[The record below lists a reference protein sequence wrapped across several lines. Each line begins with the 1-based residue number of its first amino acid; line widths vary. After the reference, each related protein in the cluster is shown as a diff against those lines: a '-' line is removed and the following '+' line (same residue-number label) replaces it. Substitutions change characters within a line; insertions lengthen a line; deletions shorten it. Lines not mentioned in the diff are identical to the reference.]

1 MALSRKTTSLAAPTP
16 PLDTDAGFTLDVDV
30 LAERRAASARK
41 INTVQ
46 IPAVRAVGFAILCVI
61 AVLQDVRMGAPIDR
75 PQLAFLLALN
85 IGYAALS
92 WAALRAWY
100 GRTGALDIGLL
111 FLHLDILVWLPNLR
125 HLEQAHLFFACLLL
139 VRVADQVGY
148 GFRRAIYFNHVVLAA
163 YFAYSCWVWRYRP
176 AEALW
181 ANRLTIAATMY
192 LLGIYL
198 AFTGLVSERLR
209 SRVRQAMQTARELV
223 DSLEQKKLAL
233 ETQARDLEEAGRRAE
248 QANVAKAQFLATI
261 SHEIRTPMNGM
272 LGTTELLLET
282 RLDPVQR
289 HLAET
294 ANQSATA
301 LLALIDDVLD
311 LSRIEAS
318 KLTLQLTGF
327 DLRALVHEAVD
338 LMATTARGKPID
350 LSCTISWRVP
360 NRVEGDPIRLRQVLV
375 NLLHNAVKFTDRGRI
390 VLDVGVLGETEDAVQ
405 LRFEVRD
412 TGIGIAEDQFDSVF
426 DAFTQVDASST
437 RRHGG
442 TGLGLAIVK
451 EIAELM
457 GGRVGVDSRIAHGST
472 FWLELSLKRVADP
485 AAAPALADAG
495 DAVAPAEAGDVIAPG
510 AAPGPAP
517 APGEAEDGVS
527 SAHIL
532 LVEDDAV
539 NQMVLAA
546 MLEQLGCSVDI
557 VDDGAA
563 ACEAAA
569 NTHYDMVF
577 MDCHMPLMDG
587 FEATRR
593 IRDEE
598 ARTDGTHTP
607 IVALTA
613 LALAGDRERCLD
625 SGMDDYMTK
634 PVRAAQLA
642 AAVQRWAGPRPGL

>member
-1 MALSRKTTSLAAPTP
+1 MAALAP
-16 PLDTDAGFTLDVDV
+16 PLDTDAGFTLDVDL
-30 LAERRAASARK
+30 LAARRAARARRL
-41 INTVQ
+41 NTVQ
-46 IPAVRAVGFAILCVI
+46 IPAVRAGGFAILCVI

-75 PQLAFLLALN
+75 PQLAILLALN
-85 IGYAALS
+85 VGYTVLS
-92 WAALRAWY
+92 WTALRAWY
-100 GRTGALDIGLL
+100 GRTGALDLGLV
-111 FLHLDILVWLPNLR
+111 FVHLDLLVWLPNLR
-125 HLEQAHLFFACLLL
+125 HLEQAHLFFAYLLL

-148 GFRRAIYFNHVVLAA
+148 GFRRAIYFNHVVLAT
-163 YFAYSCWVWRYRP
+163 YLAYSCWVWRYRP

-181 ANRLTIAATMY
+181 VDRLTIAATMY

-209 SRVRQAMQTARELV
+209 NRVRQAMQTARELV

-233 ETQARDLEEAGRRAE
+233 ETQAHDLEEAGRRAE

-282 RLDPVQR
+282 TLDPAQR

-294 ANQSATA
+294 ANRSATA

-318 KLTLQLTGF
+318 KLTLQPTSV

-338 LMATTARGKPID
+338 LMATTARGKPVA

-375 NLLHNAVKFTDRGRI
+375 NLLHNAVKFTERGRI
-390 VLDVGVLGETEDAVQ
+390 VLDVAVLGASEDAVQ

-426 DAFTQVDASST
+426 DTFTQVDASST

-451 EIAELM
+451 EIAQLM

-472 FWLELSLKRVADP
+472 FWLELTLKRAADPAPAPALADPADAVAPP
-485 AAAPALADAG
+485 AAAPAG
-495 DAVAPAEAGDVIAPG
+495 DAVA
-510 AAPGPAP
+510 
-517 APGEAEDGVS
+517 

-546 MLEQLGCSVDI
+546 MLEQLGCRVDI
-557 VDDGAA
+557 VDDGEAACDAA
-563 ACEAAA
+563 AR
-569 NTHYDMVF
+569 TRYDMVF
-577 MDCHMPLMDG
+577 MDCHMPVMDG
-587 FEATRR
+587 FDAARR
-593 IRDEE
+593 IRDGE
-598 ARTDGTHTP
+598 ARGDGRHTP

-613 LALAGDRERCLD
+613 LALAGDRERCL
-625 SGMDDYMTK
+625 SAGMDDYMTK
-634 PVRAAQLA
+634 PVRAATLA
-642 AAVQRWAGPRPGL
+642 AAVQRWAGADPDR

>member
-1 MALSRKTTSLAAPTP
+1 LAALAP
-16 PLDTDAGFTLDVDV
+16 PLDTDAGFTLDVDL
-30 LAERRAASARK
+30 LAARRAARARRL
-41 INTVQ
+41 NTVQ
-46 IPAVRAVGFAILCVI
+46 IPAVRAGGFAILCVI

-75 PQLAFLLALN
+75 PQLAILLALN
-85 IGYAALS
+85 VGYTVLS
-92 WAALRAWY
+92 WTALRAWY
-100 GRTGALDIGLL
+100 SRTGALDLGLV
-111 FLHLDILVWLPNLR
+111 FVHLDLLVWLPNLR
-125 HLEQAHLFFACLLL
+125 HLEQAHLFFAYLLL

-148 GFRRAIYFNHVVLAA
+148 GFRRAIYFNHVVLAT
-163 YFAYSCWVWRYRP
+163 YLAYSCWVWRYRP

-181 ANRLTIAATMY
+181 VDRLTIAATMY

-209 SRVRQAMQTARELV
+209 NRVRQAMQTARELV

-233 ETQARDLEEAGRRAE
+233 ETQAHDLEEAGRRAE

-282 RLDPVQR
+282 TLDPAQR

-294 ANQSATA
+294 ANRSATA

-318 KLTLQLTGF
+318 KLTLQPTSV

-338 LMATTARGKPID
+338 LMATTARGKPVA

-375 NLLHNAVKFTDRGRI
+375 NLLHNAVKFTERGRI
-390 VLDVGVLGETEDAVQ
+390 VLDVAVLGASEDAVQ

-426 DAFTQVDASST
+426 DTFTQVDASST

-451 EIAELM
+451 EIAQLM

-472 FWLELSLKRVADP
+472 FWLELTLKRAADPAPAPALADPADAVAPP
-485 AAAPALADAG
+485 AAAPAG
-495 DAVAPAEAGDVIAPG
+495 DAVA
-510 AAPGPAP
+510 
-517 APGEAEDGVS
+517 

-546 MLEQLGCSVDI
+546 MLEQLGCRVDI
-557 VDDGAA
+557 VDDGEAACDAA
-563 ACEAAA
+563 AR
-569 NTHYDMVF
+569 TRYDMVF
-577 MDCHMPLMDG
+577 MDCHMPVMDG
-587 FEATRR
+587 FDAARR
-593 IRDEE
+593 IRDGE
-598 ARTDGTHTP
+598 ARGDGRHTP

-613 LALAGDRERCLD
+613 LALAGDRERCL
-625 SGMDDYMTK
+625 SAGMDDYMTK
-634 PVRAAQLA
+634 PVRAATLA
-642 AAVQRWAGPRPGL
+642 AAVQRWAGADPDR

>member
-1 MALSRKTTSLAAPTP
+1 MAALAP
-16 PLDTDAGFTLDVDV
+16 PLDTDAGFTLDVDL
-30 LAERRAASARK
+30 LAARRAARARRL
-41 INTVQ
+41 NTVQ
-46 IPAVRAVGFAILCVI
+46 IPAVRAGGFAILCVI

-75 PQLAFLLALN
+75 PQLAILLALN
-85 IGYAALS
+85 VGYTVLS
-92 WAALRAWY
+92 WTALRAWY
-100 GRTGALDIGLL
+100 SRTGALDLGLV
-111 FLHLDILVWLPNLR
+111 FVHLDLLVWLPNLR
-125 HLEQAHLFFACLLL
+125 HLEQAHLFFAYLLL

-148 GFRRAIYFNHVVLAA
+148 GFRRAIYFNHVVLAT
-163 YFAYSCWVWRYRP
+163 YLAYSCWVWRYRP

-181 ANRLTIAATMY
+181 VDRLTIAATMY

-209 SRVRQAMQTARELV
+209 GRVRQAMQAARELV
-223 DSLEQKKLAL
+223 DSLEQKKVAL

-282 RLDPVQR
+282 TLDPAQR

-294 ANQSATA
+294 ANRSATA

-318 KLTLQLTGF
+318 KLTLQPTSV

-338 LMATTARGKPID
+338 LMATTARGKPVA

-375 NLLHNAVKFTDRGRI
+375 NLLHNAVKFTERGRI
-390 VLDVGVLGETEDAVQ
+390 VLDVAVLGASEDAVQ

-426 DAFTQVDASST
+426 DTFTQVDASST

-451 EIAELM
+451 EIAQLM

-472 FWLELSLKRVADP
+472 FWLELTLKRAADPAPAPALADPADAVAPP
-485 AAAPALADAG
+485 AAAPAG
-495 DAVAPAEAGDVIAPG
+495 DAVA
-510 AAPGPAP
+510 
-517 APGEAEDGVS
+517 

-546 MLEQLGCSVDI
+546 MLEQLGCRVDI
-557 VDDGAA
+557 VDDGEAACDAA
-563 ACEAAA
+563 AR
-569 NTHYDMVF
+569 TRYDMVF
-577 MDCHMPLMDG
+577 MDCHMPVMDG
-587 FEATRR
+587 FDAARR
-593 IRDEE
+593 IRDGE
-598 ARTDGTHTP
+598 ARGDGRHTP

-613 LALAGDRERCLD
+613 LALAGDRERCL
-625 SGMDDYMTK
+625 SAGMDDYMTK
-634 PVRAAQLA
+634 PVRAATLA
-642 AAVQRWAGPRPGL
+642 AAVQRWAGADPDR

>member
-1 MALSRKTTSLAAPTP
+1 MASTAPP
-16 PLDTDAGFTLDVDV
+16 PDTDAGFTLDVE
-30 LAERRAASARK
+30 LLEQRRTASSRRF
-41 INTVQ
+41 NTVQ
-46 IPAVRAVGFAILCVI
+46 IPAVRAGGFGILCVI
-61 AVLQDVRMGAPIDR
+61 AVLQDLRMGAPIDR
-75 PQLAFLLALN
+75 PQLALLLALN
-85 IGYAALS
+85 VGYSALS

-100 GRTGALDIGLL
+100 GRTGALDLGLL
-111 FLHLDILVWLPNLR
+111 FMHLDLLVWLPNLR
-125 HLEQAHLFFACLLL
+125 HLEQTHLFFACLLL

-148 GFRRAIYFNHVVLAA
+148 GFRRAIYFNHVVVAV
-163 YFAYSCWVWRYRP
+163 YFAYSCWVWRYHP
-176 AEALW
+176 DEALW
-181 ANRLTIAATMY
+181 AERLTIAATMY
-192 LLGIYL
+192 LLGVYL

-209 SRVRQAMQTARELV
+209 NRVRQAMQTARELV
-223 DSLEQKKLAL
+223 DSLEQQKLAL

-248 QANVAKAQFLATI
+248 QANIAKAQFLATV

-282 RLDPVQR
+282 KLDPAQR

-294 ANQSATA
+294 ANRSATA

-318 KLTLQLTGF
+318 KLTLQTTSV

-338 LMATTARGKPID
+338 LMATTARGKPVA
-350 LSCTISWRVP
+350 LSCTMSWRLP
-360 NRVEGDPIRLRQVLV
+360 NRVEADPIRLRQVLV
-375 NLLHNAVKFTDRGRI
+375 NLLHNAVKFTERGRI
-390 VLDVGVLGETEDAVQ
+390 VLDVAVLGASEDAVQ

-426 DAFTQVDASST
+426 DTFTQVDASST

-451 EIAELM
+451 EIAHLM

-472 FWLELSLKRVADP
+472 FWLELTLKRAADP
-485 AAAPALADAG
+485 APVAALDDAAG
-495 DAVAPAEAGDVIAPG
+495 ADAVAPAAQGG
-510 AAPGPAP
+510 
-517 APGEAEDGVS
+517 GVP

-546 MLEQLGCSVDI
+546 MLEQLGCRVDI
-557 VDDGAA
+557 VDDGQAACDAA
-563 ACEAAA
+563 AR
-569 NTHYDMVF
+569 TRYDLVF

-587 FEATRR
+587 FEAARR
-593 IRDEE
+593 IREDE
-598 ARTDGTHTP
+598 ARSDGRHTP
-607 IVALTA
+607 IVAVTA
-613 LALAGDRERCLD
+613 LALAGDRERCLS

-634 PVRAAQLA
+634 PIRAAELA
-642 AAVQRWAGPRPGL
+642 AAVQRWARPRPDR

>member
-46 IPAVRAVGFAILCVI
+46 IPAVRAGGFAILCVL
-61 AVLQDVRMGAPIDR
+61 AVLQDMRMGAPIDR

-125 HLEQAHLFFACLLL
+125 HLEHAHLFFACLLL

-148 GFRRAIYFNHVVLAA
+148 GFRRATYFNHVVLAA

-176 AEALW
+176 VEAHW
-181 ANRLTIAATMY
+181 ADRLTIAATMY

-233 ETQARDLEEAGRRAE
+233 EAQARDLEEAGRRAE
-248 QANVAKAQFLATI
+248 QANIAKAQFLATI

-472 FWLELSLKRVADP
+472 FWLELGLKRAADP
-485 AAAPALADAG
+485 APALADEGDVVAPALAPDETGAAASPGEAG
-495 DAVAPAEAGDVIAPG
+495 DAVP
-510 AAPGPAP
+510 
-517 APGEAEDGVS
+517 

-546 MLEQLGCSVDI
+546 MLERLGCRVDV
-557 VDDGAA
+557 VDDGEAACDAA
-563 ACEAAA
+563 AH
-569 NTHYDMVF
+569 THYDMVF

-593 IRDEE
+593 IREDE
-598 ARTDGTHTP
+598 ARSDGTHTP

-613 LALAGDRERCLD
+613 LALTGDRERCLD

-642 AAVQRWAGPRPGL
+642 AAVQRWAGAKPVL

>member
-1 MALSRKTTSLAAPTP
+1 MAALAP
-16 PLDTDAGFTLDVDV
+16 PLDTDAGFTLDVDL
-30 LAERRAASARK
+30 LAARRAARARRL
-41 INTVQ
+41 NTVQ
-46 IPAVRAVGFAILCVI
+46 IPAVRAGGFAILCVI

-75 PQLAFLLALN
+75 PQLAILLALN
-85 IGYAALS
+85 VGYTVLS
-92 WAALRAWY
+92 WTALRAWY
-100 GRTGALDIGLL
+100 SRTGALDLGLV
-111 FLHLDILVWLPNLR
+111 FVHLDLLVWLPNLR
-125 HLEQAHLFFACLLL
+125 HLEQAHLFFAYLLL

-148 GFRRAIYFNHVVLAA
+148 GFRRAIYFNHVVLAT
-163 YFAYSCWVWRYRP
+163 YLAYSCWVWRYRP

-181 ANRLTIAATMY
+181 VDRLTIAATMY

-209 SRVRQAMQTARELV
+209 NRVRQAMQTARELV

-233 ETQARDLEEAGRRAE
+233 ETQAHDLEEAGRRAE

-282 RLDPVQR
+282 TLDPAQR

-294 ANQSATA
+294 ANRSATA

-318 KLTLQLTGF
+318 KLTLQPTSV

-338 LMATTARGKPID
+338 LMATTARGKPVA

-375 NLLHNAVKFTDRGRI
+375 NLLHNAVKFTEGGRI
-390 VLDVGVLGETEDAVQ
+390 VLDVAVLGASEDAVQ

-426 DAFTQVDASST
+426 DTFTQVDASST

-451 EIAELM
+451 EIAQLM

-472 FWLELSLKRVADP
+472 FWLELTLKRAADPAPAPALADPADAVAPP
-485 AAAPALADAG
+485 AAAPAG
-495 DAVAPAEAGDVIAPG
+495 DAVA
-510 AAPGPAP
+510 
-517 APGEAEDGVS
+517 

-546 MLEQLGCSVDI
+546 MLEQLGCRVDI
-557 VDDGAA
+557 VDDGEAACDAA
-563 ACEAAA
+563 AR
-569 NTHYDMVF
+569 TRYDMVF
-577 MDCHMPLMDG
+577 MDCHMPVMDG
-587 FEATRR
+587 FDAARR
-593 IRDEE
+593 IRDGE
-598 ARTDGTHTP
+598 ARGDGRHTP

-613 LALAGDRERCLD
+613 LALAGDRERCL
-625 SGMDDYMTK
+625 SAGMDDYMTK
-634 PVRAAQLA
+634 PVRAATLA
-642 AAVQRWAGPRPGL
+642 AAVQRWAGADPDR

>member
-1 MALSRKTTSLAAPTP
+1 LAALAP
-16 PLDTDAGFTLDVDV
+16 PLDTDAGFTLDVDL
-30 LAERRAASARK
+30 LAARRAARARRL
-41 INTVQ
+41 NTVQ
-46 IPAVRAVGFAILCVI
+46 IPAVRAGGFAILCVI

-75 PQLAFLLALN
+75 PQLAILLALN
-85 IGYAALS
+85 VGYTVLS
-92 WAALRAWY
+92 WTALRAWY
-100 GRTGALDIGLL
+100 GRTGALDLGLV
-111 FLHLDILVWLPNLR
+111 FVHLDLLVWLPNLR
-125 HLEQAHLFFACLLL
+125 HLEQAHLFFAYLLL

-148 GFRRAIYFNHVVLAA
+148 GFRRAIYFNHVVLAT
-163 YFAYSCWVWRYRP
+163 YLAYSCWVWRYRP

-181 ANRLTIAATMY
+181 VDRLTIAATMY

-209 SRVRQAMQTARELV
+209 NRVRQAMQTARELV

-233 ETQARDLEEAGRRAE
+233 ETQAHDLEEAGRRAE

-282 RLDPVQR
+282 TLDPAQR

-294 ANQSATA
+294 ANRSATA

-318 KLTLQLTGF
+318 KLTLQPTSV

-338 LMATTARGKPID
+338 LMATTARGKPVA

-375 NLLHNAVKFTDRGRI
+375 NLLHNAVKFTERGRI
-390 VLDVGVLGETEDAVQ
+390 VLDVAVLGASEDAVQ

-426 DAFTQVDASST
+426 DTFTQVDASST

-451 EIAELM
+451 EIAQLM

-472 FWLELSLKRVADP
+472 FWLELTLKRAADPAPAPALADPADAVAPP
-485 AAAPALADAG
+485 AAAPAG
-495 DAVAPAEAGDVIAPG
+495 DAVA
-510 AAPGPAP
+510 
-517 APGEAEDGVS
+517 

-546 MLEQLGCSVDI
+546 MLEQLGCRVDI
-557 VDDGAA
+557 VDDGEAACDAA
-563 ACEAAA
+563 AR
-569 NTHYDMVF
+569 TRYDMVF
-577 MDCHMPLMDG
+577 MDCHMPVMDG
-587 FEATRR
+587 FDAARR
-593 IRDEE
+593 IRDGE
-598 ARTDGTHTP
+598 ARGDGRHTP

-613 LALAGDRERCLD
+613 LALAGDRERCL
-625 SGMDDYMTK
+625 SAGMDDYMTK
-634 PVRAAQLA
+634 PVRAATLA
-642 AAVQRWAGPRPGL
+642 AAVQRWAGADPDR